1 MQLVRFLK
9 EYNGH
14 TSGSYQWYDEV
25 MAGNLIKGGT
35 AVDATKEYLKAV
47 NPMKEEEVEEVKAM
61 KAVDAPKKNKM
72 VRSPVKK
79 K

>member
-1 MQLVRFLK
+1 
-9 EYNGH
+9 
-14 TSGSYQWYDEV
+14 
-25 MAGNLIKGGT
+25 
-35 AVDATKEYLKAV
+35 
-47 NPMKEEEVEEVKAM
+47 MKEEEVEEVKAM